1 MNSRWLMGGTMT
13 LYSNV
18 LFMHLASTLAL
29 FLGYGL
35 EWTVSALLPH
45 ASTTDQ
51 ARAWLRVYRVSPPVT
66 GVALAVLILSGGW
79 LSAMSGGMNNGWLIA
94 SVAGIVMAL
103 LIGFALILPRVRAI
117 RRALPEGN
125 AALTPEA
132 LLALQNATLPTLIR
146 LRAILALGIVYL
158 MTVKP
163 APGVSLIV
171 LAVPL
176 FVGFLVWVMA
186 KSRGNAKSA
195 V

>member
-1 MNSRWLMGGTMT
+1 MT